1 MLSTFYIWYGIIIRA
16 MIDISKKITA
26 FSFLAALVIFSVTF
40 YPTKA
45 QTASGQSSAITLSV
59 SPQTPQ
65 PGENVNLTLSS
76 YSLNLD
82 TSKITWYV
90 DGVAGAENIGQKTF
104 TTQAKNSGESTAI
117 RAVVEGTDG
126 STNEVDQ
133 EINPA
138 GIDLILEPTGYVP
151 PFYKGKPL
159 FVSQGSVRLIAIPNV
174 TENGTLVDS
183 SNLIFQWK
191 ENGTILESSSG
202 LGQDSVIINGTV
214 PTEDIT
220 MDVSIIDSS
229 GTTVAET
236 SKIISAS
243 QPKILFYEDN
253 PLYGELF
260 NKAITTSG
268 YYLGQ
273 KEEVDIDA
281 EPYFF
286 TVATNDNS
294 NLNYQWSM
302 NGNSIDTTGGKINQL
317 VLRQTT
323 ANLAGT
329 ASISLD
335 INDLAQ
341 IFQYTSAD
349 FSVNFGQ

>member
-1 MLSTFYIWYGIIIRA
+1 
-16 MIDISKKITA
+16 
-26 FSFLAALVIFSVTF
+26 
-40 YPTKA
+40 
-45 QTASGQSSAITLSV
+45 
-59 SPQTPQ
+59 
-65 PGENVNLTLSS
+65 
-76 YSLNLD
+76 
-82 TSKITWYV
+82 
-90 DGVAGAENIGQKTF
+90 
-104 TTQAKNSGESTAI
+104 
-117 RAVVEGTDG
+117 
-126 STNEVDQ
+126 
-133 EINPA
+133 
-138 GIDLILEPTGYVP
+138 
-151 PFYKGKPL
+151 
-159 FVSQGSVRLIAIPNV
+159 
-174 TENGTLVDS
+174 
-183 SNLIFQWK
+183 
-191 ENGTILESSSG
+191 
-202 LGQDSVIINGTV
+202 
-214 PTEDIT
+214 

>member
-1 MLSTFYIWYGIIIRA
+1 

-159 FVSQGSVRLIAIPNV
+159 FVSQGSVR
-174 TENGTLVDS
+174 
-183 SNLIFQWK
+183 
-191 ENGTILESSSG
+191 
-202 LGQDSVIINGTV
+202 
-214 PTEDIT
+214 
-220 MDVSIIDSS
+220 
-229 GTTVAET
+229 
-236 SKIISAS
+236 
-243 QPKILFYEDN
+243 
-253 PLYGELF
+253 
-260 NKAITTSG
+260 
-268 YYLGQ
+268 
-273 KEEVDIDA
+273 
-281 EPYFF
+281 
-286 TVATNDNS
+286 
-294 NLNYQWSM
+294 
-302 NGNSIDTTGGKINQL
+302 
-317 VLRQTT
+317 
-323 ANLAGT
+323 
-329 ASISLD
+329 
-335 INDLAQ
+335 
-341 IFQYTSAD
+341 
-349 FSVNFGQ
+349 